1 MYMCVCVCTC
11 THTHIYGRVGRK
23 SQNNKFMVMKIG
35 KQYRFPFAKVRYY
48 DEHNLQKFKSMT
60 IMAADR
66 QVWLRGS

>member
-1 MYMCVCVCTC
+1 
-11 THTHIYGRVGRK
+11 
-23 SQNNKFMVMKIG
+23 MVMKIG